1 MKKVPMQACF
11 LEILTNFQNNPL
23 KQLQTVTSRKAEI
36 QDKESG

>member
-1 MKKVPMQACF
+1 MQACF
-11 LEILTNFQNNPL
+11 LEILTKFQHNLL